1 MDGKIQIRH
10 TVPDRILEAGS
21 LLLTAGTTLYLLIG
35 WDSFPERIP
44 AHYNAAGEIDR
55 WGTKGEMVF
64 LPVMMWILYIG
75 LTVLQHFPQISFL
88 TVYGITGKNLP
99 SWFLPVF
106 IGLVFADLIFW
117 LVCLARRQ

>member
-21 LLLTAGTTLYLLIG
+21 LLLTAGTTLYLLFG

-55 WGTKGEMVF
+55 CRTDFADIQNKKECGGNRQWQNHYLRNWAANTKGK
-64 LPVMMWILYIG
+64 
-75 LTVLQHFPQISFL
+75 
-88 TVYGITGKNLP
+88 GI
-99 SWFLPVF
+99 
-106 IGLVFADLIFW
+106 I
-117 LVCLARRQ
+117 